1 MSEQL
6 NQLIR
11 QTTELPSMPEVAF
24 EVMRVADL
32 TDSSAITVAATL
44 ARDPSLSVRIL
55 RLANSA
61 FYGMSREVTSI
72 SDAVVVLGM
81 RTVKSLS
88 LVAASFPWL
97 HKALHGKGIN
107 PTLLWNHSLTTAY
120 LVRSMATKKG
130 IQDAELPFCVGL
142 LHDIGTVVFAVWKE
156 NAFGNLVSR
165 AEDEHRPLDAIERET
180 YGFDH
185 AEVGA
190 ELCDVWN
197 LPKVYGNAI
206 RYHHQ
211 PSLPETPDVIAD
223 LIHVADFMVRER
235 GINEGA
241 FGQIYQR
248 DLGAFERVGFSDD
261 ELNEMLDSA
270 IAQCEELQGSER
282 KAA

>member
-1 MSEQL
+1 MSAQL
-6 NQLIR
+6 NVLIR

-24 EVMRVADL
+24 EVMRVADMA
-32 TDSSAITVAATL
+32 DSSAITVAATL
-44 ARDPSLSVRIL
+44 ARDPSLSVRVL

-97 HKALHGKGIN
+97 HKALDGKGID
-107 PTLLWNHSLTTAY
+107 PGQLWNHSLTTAY
-120 LVRSMATKKG
+120 LVRNMALKKEFK
-130 IQDAELPFCVGL
+130 DAELPFCIAL

-156 NAFGNLVSR
+156 NAFEAQIRR
-165 AEDEHRPLDAIERET
+165 AEAEQVPLDVIERAV

-197 LPKVYGNAI
+197 LPRVYGNAI
-206 RYHHQ
+206 RFHHQ
-211 PSLPETPDVIAD
+211 PSAPETSDPIAD
-223 LIHVADFMVRER
+223 LIHVADFVIRER
-235 GINEGA
+235 GLTTGL
-241 FGQIYQR
+241 FGPVYQL
-248 DLGAFERVGFSDD
+248 DADAFERVGLSSE
-261 ELNEMLDSA
+261 ELNEMLEISLG
-270 IAQCEELQGSER
+270 QCSDLEGTGR

>member
-32 TDSSAITVAATL
+32 ADSSAITVAATL

-97 HKALHGKGIN
+97 HKALDGKGIN

-120 LVRSMATKKG
+120 MVRGMASRKG
-130 IQDAELPFCVGL
+130 MQDAELPFCIAL

-156 NAFGNLVSR
+156 NAFSNLVTR
-165 AEDEHRPLDAIERET
+165 AEDEQRPLDAIERET

-197 LPKVYGNAI
+197 LPKVYGSAI

-211 PSLPETPDVIAD
+211 PSLPETPDQLAD

-248 DLGAFERVGFSDD
+248 DLGAFERVGFSD
-261 ELNEMLDSA
+261 EVLNELLDSA
-270 IAQCEELQGSER
+270 IAQCDDLQGSER

>member
-1 MSEQL
+1 
-6 NQLIR
+6 
-11 QTTELPSMPEVAF
+11 MPEVAF

-32 TDSSAITVAATL
+32 ADSSAITVAATL
-44 ARDPSLSVRIL
+44 AKDPSLSVRIL

-97 HKALHGKGIN
+97 HKALDGKGIN
-107 PTLLWNHSLTTAY
+107 PTLLWNHSLATAY
-120 LVRSMATKKG
+120 LVRNMAAKKEMP
-130 IQDAELPFCVGL
+130 DVELPFCIGL
-142 LHDIGTVVFAVWKE
+142 LHDLGTVVFAVWQE
-156 NAFGNLVSR
+156 NAFSALVKR
-165 AEDEHRPLDAIERET
+165 AEDEQRPLDEIERAV

-197 LPKVYGNAI
+197 LPKVYGHAI

-211 PSLPETPDVIAD
+211 PSLPETPDPIAD

-241 FGQIYQR
+241 FGQLYVR
-248 DLGAFERVGFSDD
+248 DCDCFARVGFSED
-261 ELNEMLDSA
+261 ELNEMLDLA
-270 IAQCEELQGSER
+270 ISQATDLQGGER

>member
-6 NQLIR
+6 DQLIR

-32 TDSSAITVAATL
+32 ADSSAITVAATL
-44 ARDPSLSVRIL
+44 ARDPSLSVRVL

-61 FYGMSREVTSI
+61 FYGMSREVYSI

-97 HKALHGKGIN
+97 HKALDGKGIN
-107 PTLLWNHSLTTAY
+107 PTFLWNHSLTTACM
-120 LVRSMATKKG
+120 VRGMASKKG
-130 IQDAELPFCVGL
+130 MQDAELPFCIAL

-156 NAFGNLVSR
+156 NAFSNLVSR
-165 AEDEHRPLDAIERET
+165 AENEQRPLDAIERET

-206 RYHHQ
+206 RSHHQ
-211 PSLPETPDVIAD
+211 PSLPETPNQLAD

-248 DLGAFERVGFSDD
+248 DLEAFERVGFSDE
-261 ELNEMLDSA
+261 ELNEVLDSA
-270 IAQCEELQGSER
+270 ILECEDLQGSVK

>member
-1 MSEQL
+1 
-6 NQLIR
+6 
-11 QTTELPSMPEVAF
+11 MPEVAF

-32 TDSSAITVAATL
+32 ADSSAITVAATL
-44 ARDPSLSVRIL
+44 ARDPSLSVRVL

-61 FYGMSREVTSI
+61 FYGMAREVTSI

-97 HKALHGKGIN
+97 HKALNGKGIN

-120 LVRSMATKKG
+120 LVRNMAARKEM
-130 IQDAELPFCVGL
+130 QDAELPFCIAL

-156 NAFGNLVSR
+156 SAFEALVKR
-165 AEDEHRPLDAIERET
+165 AETEQRPLDEIEREV

-185 AEVGA
+185 AEVGG

-206 RYHHQ
+206 RFHHR
-211 PSLPETPDVIAD
+211 PGAPETADPIAD
-223 LIHVADFMVRER
+223 LIHVADFFVRER

-241 FGQIYQR
+241 FGQVYQL
-248 DLGAFERVGFSDD
+248 DHEAFERAGFSAE
-261 ELNEMLDSA
+261 ELNEMLDLA
-270 IAQCEELQGSER
+270 LQQCGDLQDLTR
-282 KAA
+282 RAA

>member
-32 TDSSAITVAATL
+32 ADSSAITVAATL

-97 HKALHGKGIN
+97 HKALDGKGIN

-120 LVRSMATKKG
+120 MVRGMASRKG
-130 IQDAELPFCVGL
+130 MQDAELPFCIAL

-156 NAFGNLVSR
+156 NAFSNLVTR
-165 AEDEHRPLDAIERET
+165 AEDEQRPLDAIERET

-197 LPKVYGNAI
+197 LPKVYGSAI

-211 PSLPETPDVIAD
+211 PSLPETPDQLAD

-248 DLGAFERVGFSDD
+248 DLGAFERVGFSD
-261 ELNEMLDSA
+261 EVLNELLDSA
-270 IAQCEELQGSER
+270 ISQCDDLQGSER

>member
-97 HKALHGKGIN
+97 H
-107 PTLLWNHSLTTAY
+107 
-120 LVRSMATKKG
+120 
-130 IQDAELPFCVGL
+130 
-142 LHDIGTVVFAVWKE
+142 
-156 NAFGNLVSR
+156 
-165 AEDEHRPLDAIERET
+165 
-180 YGFDH
+180 
-185 AEVGA
+185 
-190 ELCDVWN
+190 
-197 LPKVYGNAI
+197 
-206 RYHHQ
+206 
-211 PSLPETPDVIAD
+211 
-223 LIHVADFMVRER
+223 
-235 GINEGA
+235 
-241 FGQIYQR
+241 
-248 DLGAFERVGFSDD
+248 
-261 ELNEMLDSA
+261 
-270 IAQCEELQGSER
+270 
-282 KAA
+282 

>member
-1 MSEQL
+1 
-6 NQLIR
+6 
-11 QTTELPSMPEVAF
+11 
-24 EVMRVADL
+24 
-32 TDSSAITVAATL
+32 
-44 ARDPSLSVRIL
+44 
-55 RLANSA
+55 
-61 FYGMSREVTSI
+61 
-72 SDAVVVLGM
+72 VVVLGM

-97 HKALHGKGIN
+97 HKALDGKGIS

-120 LVRSMATKKG
+120 LVRSMATRKG
-130 IQDAELPFCVGL
+130 LQDAELPFCIGL

-156 NAFGNLVSR
+156 NKFEALVSL
-165 AEDEHRPLDAIERET
+165 AEAEQRPLDEIEREA

-197 LPKVYGNAI
+197 LPKAYGNAI

-211 PSLPETPDVIAD
+211 PGLPEVNDPIAD

-248 DLGAFERVGFSDD
+248 DLEAFERVGLTDE

-270 IAQCEELQGSER
+270 IAQCHDLQGTER
-282 KAA
+282 RAA

>member
-6 NQLIR
+6 NKLIR

-24 EVMRVADL
+24 EVMRVADMA
-32 TDSSAITVAATL
+32 DSSAITVAATL
-44 ARDPSLSVRIL
+44 SRDPSLSVRIL

-61 FYGMSREVTSI
+61 FYGMTREVTSI

-97 HKALHGKGIN
+97 HKALDGKGIS
-107 PTLLWNHSLTTAY
+107 PVLLWNHSLTTAY
-120 LVRSMATKKG
+120 LVRAMATRK
-130 IQDAELPFCVGL
+130 QMPDAELPFCIGL

-156 NAFGNLVSR
+156 NAFDSLVRR
-165 AEDEHRPLDAIERET
+165 AEAEERPLDEIERAV

-197 LPKVYGNAI
+197 LPRVYGSAI

-211 PSLPETPDVIAD
+211 PSLPETSDPIAD

-241 FGQIYQR
+241 FGQIYQL
-248 DLGAFERVGFSDD
+248 DQEAFERVGLTMD
-261 ELNEMLDSA
+261 ELNEMLDMA
-270 IAQCEELQGSER
+270 ISQGADLQSIER

>member
-24 EVMRVADL
+24 EVMRVADMA
-32 TDSSAITVAATL
+32 DSSAITVAATL
-44 ARDPSLSVRIL
+44 SRDPSLSVRIL

-61 FYGMSREVTSI
+61 FYGMTREVTSI

-97 HKALHGKGIN
+97 HKALDGKGIS
-107 PTLLWNHSLTTAY
+107 PVLLWNHSLTTAY
-120 LVRSMATKKG
+120 LVRAMATRKRMP
-130 IQDAELPFCVGL
+130 DAELPFCIGL

-156 NAFGNLVSR
+156 NAFDSLVRR
-165 AEDEHRPLDAIERET
+165 AEAEERPLDEIERAV

-197 LPKVYGNAI
+197 LPKVYGSAI

-211 PSLPETPDVIAD
+211 PNLPETSDPIAD

-241 FGQIYQR
+241 FGQIYQL
-248 DLGAFERVGFSDD
+248 DQEAFERVGLTMD
-261 ELNEMLDSA
+261 ELNEMLDTA
-270 IAQCEELQGSER
+270 INQGADLQTTER

>member
-1 MSEQL
+1 MSAQL
-6 NQLIR
+6 NQLLR

-32 TDSSAITVAATL
+32 ADSSAIHVAATL

-61 FYGMSREVTSI
+61 FYGMAREVTSI

-97 HKALHGKGIN
+97 HKALNGKGIS

-120 LVRSMATKKG
+120 LVRTMASKKG
-130 IQDAELPFCVGL
+130 MQDVELPFCIGL
-142 LHDIGTVVFAVWKE
+142 LHDLGTVVFAVWKE
-156 NAFGNLVSR
+156 CQFESLVSR
-165 AEDEHRPLDAIERET
+165 AEKEQRPLDEIEREV
-180 YGFDH
+180 YGYDH

-197 LPKVYGNAI
+197 LPKVYGSAI
-206 RYHHQ
+206 RFHHQ
-211 PSLPETPDVIAD
+211 PSLPECPDPIAD

-241 FGQIYQR
+241 FGQIYQL
-248 DLGAFERVGFSDD
+248 DQEAFERVGLSFE
-261 ELNEMLDSA
+261 ELNQMLDSA
-270 IAQCEELQGSER
+270 ISQCDDLQGVER